1 MRILRSAAKSLVR
14 PGNRMIAVAV
24 CLLYVH
30 RMKTWLALLSLL
42 MACATFGA
50 TSTNS
55 AAGKTVMIIPIHDN
69 IAPPLL
75 YLVRRGVKQ
84 AIEEH
89 AELLVLD
96 IKTYGG
102 RIDTTEDIFSVL
114 SEFKGDTVAY
124 VNDRAISAGAF
135 IAVATK
141 QIYMAPQ

>member
-1 MRILRSAAKSLVR
+1 MWILRRAADGFVCH
-14 PGNRMIAVAV
+14 GNAVIAAAF
-24 CLLYVH
+24 CFRYVH
-30 RMKTWLALLSLL
+30 HMKTWLALVSLL
-42 MACATFGA
+42 TASAALAA

-55 AAGKTVMIIPIHDN
+55 PAAKTVMVIPIHDN
-69 IAPPLL
+69 IEPPLL

-114 SEFKGDTVAY
+114 SEFKGDTVA
-124 VNDRAISAGAF
+124 
-135 IAVATK
+135 
-141 QIYMAPQ
+141 